1 MCNNTNTV
9 LYLGVTNDLKR
20 RVLEH
25 KEGLNEGFTKKY
37 NCKKLIWF
45 EEFKDIRLAIEQEK
59 RMKKWKRE
67 FKLNLIN
74 QLNPNWCDLYEF
86 LKFFGR

>member
-37 NCKKLIWF
+37 NCKKLVWF

-86 LKFFGR
+86 L